1 MNKQIKTDYMIKG
14 MIEDFRKKPN
24 HKLLDQ
30 IIGLKFKHIR
40 LKKDITAE
48 AVVQDNKIYFYSG
61 VNRNA
66 CVELNKKIGELE
78 AKSLTLSNT
87 LGILPPPIK
96 IYINSGGGTIVSGIA
111 SMDTMIRCKVPI
123 ETYVD
128 GFSASAATFLT
139 VVGEK
144 RYMSRNS
151 YMLVHQLSST
161 FWGTYSNFED
171 EKKNLDL
178 MMKTIKDIYKKY
190 TKLPMKKLDKILKHD
205 LMWDAKTC
213 LEYGL
218 IDEIL

>member
-1 MNKQIKTDYMIKG
+1 MERYWGEKQNKPAP
-14 MIEDFRKKPN
+14 RKAGN
-24 HKLLDQ
+24 Q
-30 IIGLKFKHIR
+30 ANEKHIS
-40 LKKDITAE
+40 
-48 AVVQDNKIYFYSG
+48 VQDNRIYFYSG

-66 CVELNKKIGELE
+66 CCELNKKISELE
-78 AKSLTLSNT
+78 AKAITISQNLD
-87 LGILPPPIK
+87 IYEPPIK
-96 IYINSGGGTIVSGIA
+96 LFINSGGGNIVSGIA
-111 SMDTMIRCKVPI
+111 SMDTMLRCKVPI

-190 TKLPMKKLDKILKHD
+190 TKLPMKKLDEILKHD

-218 IDEIL
+218 VDEIV